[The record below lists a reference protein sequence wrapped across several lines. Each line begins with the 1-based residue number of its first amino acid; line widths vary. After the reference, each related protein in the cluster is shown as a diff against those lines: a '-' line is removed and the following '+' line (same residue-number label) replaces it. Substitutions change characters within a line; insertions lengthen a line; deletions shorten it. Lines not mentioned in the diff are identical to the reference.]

1 MTNKEKHYNEFIS
14 YVVRWG
20 RLTNLLGLVFSFG
33 PALILLTVF
42 GLKPPTSAIIA
53 GAVSIL
59 SVSGAFWIVEPIS
72 YYPVLGIPGTYMSFL
87 AGNISNLRLPCAAV
101 SQKAAGV
108 EPGTEEGAIIATLG
122 IAASIIVNTTILTFG
137 AIIGASIFNVLPE
150 VVKMG
155 LQTYLIPAI
164 FGAVFVQFARTNLRL
179 GAIALALAFPLTF
192 LLNKGF
198 FAFLPGSPSYAVI
211 ILTVFGTIYI
221 GRMLYEREAQK
232 KT

>member
-137 AIIGASIFNVLPE
+137 AIVGATIFNALPE
-150 VVKMG
+150 VAKMG

-198 FAFLPGSPSYAVI
+198 FAFLPGYPSYAVI

>member
-53 GAVSIL
+53 GA
-59 SVSGAFWIVEPIS
+59 
-72 YYPVLGIPGTYMSFL
+72 GTYMSFL

-137 AIIGASIFNVLPE
+137 AIVGATIFNALPE
-150 VVKMG
+150 VAKMG

-198 FAFLPGSPSYAVI
+198 FAFLPGYPSYAVI
-211 ILTVFGTIYI
+211 IVTVFGTIYI

>member
-1 MTNKEKHYNEFIS
+1 MTDKEKHYNEFIS

-33 PALILLTVF
+33 PALILLTMF
-42 GLKPPTSAIIA
+42 GIKPPTSAIIA
-53 GAVSIL
+53 GAISIV

-122 IAASIIVNTTILTFG
+122 IAASIIVNTTLLTFG
-137 AIIGASIFNVLPE
+137 AIVGATIFNALPE
-150 VVKMG
+150 VVKIG

-179 GAIALALAFPLTF
+179 GAVALALAFPLTF